1 MQYTKDRIT
10 GLKSSLRK
18 MCILPG
24 LLHFISRHMA
34 FRKLNAT
41 YQFYIKSGLKRNY
54 RQEFLKC
61 TFYQQNWKRGTK
73 VLQFDACC
81 KAIEQ
86 NFDCGCDRCAILRLD
101 SHSLFMDYTNEHFA
115 TITAIKSHKLTS
127 LVTNNNTASQHLWI
141 ILCMHGL
148 KNGFLSYLLCS
159 RHCGLVT
166 LTTPSH

>member
-1 MQYTKDRIT
+1 M
-10 GLKSSLRK
+10 
-18 MCILPG
+18 
-24 LLHFISRHMA
+24 
-34 FRKLNAT
+34 
-41 YQFYIKSGLKRNY
+41 
-54 RQEFLKC
+54 
-61 TFYQQNWKRGTK
+61 
-73 VLQFDACC
+73 LQFDVCC

-86 NFDCGCDRCAILRLD
+86 NFDCGFDRCAILRLD